1 MSWRDLMGA
10 TLSPTERGRGEGPPP
25 PKPYPQYPHNPQ
37 NSGTGSGEGYPENRS
52 PKSPQSPES
61 PKRGLKSNCGD
72 IGDQKSPPAPA
83 SPWDPAPSC
92 EAWEERA
99 AILEHDVGLPR
110 PEAEEQATNRRWLI
124 RLASGWLDTTHTP
137 PACLAWLRE
146 RYPEALAILPADDD
160 ADPWG
165 WDSPEGGEPGP
176 WPTLH

>member
-1 MSWRDLMGA
+1 MNYLARL
-10 TLSPTERGRGEGPPP
+10 RGLTTPQGGGRETPAPPAKNPETPIRGTD
-25 PKPYPQYPHNPQ
+25 K
-37 NSGTGSGEGYPENRS
+37 TD
-52 PKSPQSPES
+52 KSPFCQFKGLLSVPEF
-61 PKRGLKSNCGD
+61 PKKP
-72 IGDQKSPPAPA
+72 QPTPQPAPPPA

-99 AILEHDVGLPR
+99 AILEHDAGLPR

-146 RYPEALAILPADDD
+146 RYPEALAILPVDDD
-160 ADPWG
+160 AEPWG
-165 WDSPEGGEPGP
+165 PEGGGPGP